1 MFSALLAK
9 ARLVARVAARRISA
23 CCDEKSFS
31 HVFKTENNVRFFA
44 RRSRSGV
51 SRRRSIPSATVVSL
65 NLHKK
70 TPDEQVF
77 RQIGAEL
84 EEFKIASDVVES
96 RTDSVLLH
104 SVASWSPIVEAERMS
119 VRSHSL
125 RTLCAHLRSRLRSRM
140 EKPGSADAF
149 PGSE

>member
-70 TPDEQVF
+70 TPDEQAF
-77 RQIGAEL
+77 
-84 EEFKIASDVVES
+84 
-96 RTDSVLLH
+96 
-104 SVASWSPIVEAERMS
+104 
-119 VRSHSL
+119 
-125 RTLCAHLRSRLRSRM
+125 
-140 EKPGSADAF
+140 SADRGGIGRVQNCIGCGRKSNRLGFAT
-149 PGSE
+149 